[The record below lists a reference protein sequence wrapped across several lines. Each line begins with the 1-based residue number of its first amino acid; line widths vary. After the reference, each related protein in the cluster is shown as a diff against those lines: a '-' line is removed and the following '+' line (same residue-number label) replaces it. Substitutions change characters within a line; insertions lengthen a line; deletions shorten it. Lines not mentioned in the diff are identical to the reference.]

1 MNFQLS
7 EEQRLIQETAKKF
20 ANSELVP
27 GAIER
32 DEKKI
37 WPRDAIDKMANL
49 GFMGMMVSPKWDGGG
64 MDTISYTI
72 AMEEISRADAS
83 AGVIMSVNNSL
94 VCSLLE
100 KYASEDTIV
109 DELAKLAVLKD
120 FLKAR
125 S

>member
-37 WPRDAIDKMANL
+37 P
-49 GFMGMMVSPKWDGGG
+49 
-64 MDTISYTI
+64 
-72 AMEEISRADAS
+72 
-83 AGVIMSVNNSL
+83 
-94 VCSLLE
+94 LE
-100 KYASEDTIV
+100 KLHEEAVANMETIHV
-109 DELAKLAVLKD
+109 DDL
-120 FLKAR
+120 
-125 S
+125 